1 MRTDKYGNKHELAKD
16 IKSDIDLA
24 LSDYQGDD
32 EVEEIQDFLKGE
44 YFACLVENIVS
55 TVEQHLAYQVKT
67 LGEVVTEET
76 LR

>member
-1 MRTDKYGNKHELAKD
+1 MRIDKYGNKHELAKD

-32 EVEEIQDFLKGE
+32 EVEEIKDFLKGE

-76 LR
+76 IR

>member
-1 MRTDKYGNKHELAKD
+1 MRTDKYGKTHNLAKD
-16 IKSDIDLA
+16 IRADIDLA

-32 EVEEIQDFLKGE
+32 EVEEIKDFLKGE
-44 YFACLVENIVS
+44 HFACLVENIVS
-55 TVEQHLAYQVKT
+55 TVERHLAYQVKT

>member
-1 MRTDKYGNKHELAKD
+1 MRIDKYGNKHELAKD
-16 IKSDIDLA
+16 IESDIDLA

-32 EVEEIQDFLKGE
+32 EVEEIKDFLKSD
-44 YFACLVENIVS
+44 YFDCLVENIVS

>member
-1 MRTDKYGNKHELAKD
+1 MRTDKYGKTHNLAKD
-16 IKSDIDLA
+16 IRGDIDLA
-24 LSDYQGDD
+24 LSDYQGAD
-32 EVEEIQDFLKGE
+32 EVEEIKDFIKSD
-44 YFACLVENIVS
+44 YFDCLVENIVS

>member
-1 MRTDKYGNKHELAKD
+1 MRTDKYGKTHNLAKD
-16 IKSDIDLA
+16 IRGDIDLA
-24 LSDYQGDD
+24 LSDYQGAD
-32 EVEEIQDFLKGE
+32 EVEEIND
-44 YFACLVENIVS
+44 YFDCLVENIVS

>member
-1 MRTDKYGNKHELAKD
+1 MRIDKYGNKHNLAKD
-16 IKSDIDLA
+16 IRADIDLA

-32 EVEEIQDFLKGE
+32 EVAEIQDFIKSE

-76 LR
+76 IR

>member
-1 MRTDKYGNKHELAKD
+1 MRIDKYGNKHELAKD
-16 IKSDIDLA
+16 IESDIDLA

-32 EVEEIQDFLKGE
+32 EVEEIKDFLKSD
-44 YFACLVENIVS
+44 YFDCLVENIVS
-55 TVEQHLAYQVKT
+55 TVEQHLAYQIKT

>member
-1 MRTDKYGNKHELAKD
+1 MRIDKYGNKHELAKD
-16 IKSDIDLA
+16 IGGDIDLA
-24 LSDYQGDD
+24 LSDYQGAD

-44 YFACLVENIVS
+44 HFDCLVENIVS